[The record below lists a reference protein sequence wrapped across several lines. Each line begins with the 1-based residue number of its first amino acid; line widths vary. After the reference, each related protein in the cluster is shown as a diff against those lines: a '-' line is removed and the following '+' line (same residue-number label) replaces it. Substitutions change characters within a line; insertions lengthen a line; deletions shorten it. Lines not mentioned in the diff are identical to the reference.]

1 MIKKSILKAAKKIRQ
16 RWRRTHIRI
25 RKKQQAPVE
34 LPTIDETQHTC
45 KHCNY
50 TYVGRQC
57 PMCGMPGSWTR
68 FTWKKLFNGFLDIW
82 GMGNRPMFRS
92 MGHLFWRPGYMIRDY
107 LNGHYLSYFP
117 PFKMLAVLTIFVVTV
132 IWLLGIE
139 TNVSDASLI
148 DSSSDS
154 IYHYGI
160 FKVVVN
166 VLNFLKSNPLYSL
179 LLQIVMLVLA
189 VWIVFRKKGY
199 NLVETFFAM
208 VYLSCQMQ
216 MIVLIWLLLTQQF
229 IHTSVFPY
237 KLPQT
242 LVIVLLIYDFR
253 QLYGL
258 KIWGSVWHTLLM
270 VLLLIMLYI
279 VFIAIIVILLTIGI
293 VMEQYLFS

>member
-1 MIKKSILKAAKKIRQ
+1 MIKKRILLAAKKIRHI
-16 RWRRTHIRI
+16 WRRARI
-25 RKKQQAPVE
+25 RLRRKQQAPVE

-50 TYVGRQC
+50 TYIGRQC

-117 PFKMLAVLTIFVVTV
+117 PFKMLAVLTVFVATV
-132 IWLLGIE
+132 IWLLGID
-139 TNVSDASLI
+139 TNVSDAALI
-148 DSSSDS
+148 DNSSNLVNRYA
-154 IYHYGI
+154 IMQGI
-160 FKVVVN
+160 LN
-166 VLNFLKSNPLYSL
+166 VLSFLKSHPLYSL
-179 LLQIVMLVLA
+179 LMRIVMLVLA

-216 MIVLIWLLLTQQF
+216 MIVLIWLLLTREF
-229 IHTSVFPY
+229 IHYSIFPY
-237 KLPQT
+237 TLPEI
-242 LVIVLLIYDFR
+242 LVIVLLIFDFR

-258 KIWGSVWHTLLM
+258 KTWGSIWRTMLM
-270 VLLLIMLYI
+270 TLLLIVLYI
-279 VFIAIIVILLTIGI
+279 VFIVIIVILLTAGI
-293 VMEQYLFS
+293 TMEQYMFS